1 MGSVD
6 MNDISLQTL
15 KTTQQ
20 ERKNEPKTKDVSF
33 GKTKGRTRQ
42 TEQYSS
48 LGSEIEGTK
57 SPHIFPISTRVIN
70 SEKKRKTN
78 LRTHN
83 YLTRINDEQWTDLQ
97 RIKDLDNRSFNSL
110 IKRFLFS
117 LPFKNDPLPS
127 VIFLKPNLF
136 RKFSNGKNSPNG
148 TSFLL
153 L

>member
-1 MGSVD
+1 

-57 SPHIFPISTRVIN
+57 SPHIFSISTRVIN

-110 IKRFLFS
+110 INEGVRLVV
-117 LPFKNDPLPS
+117 KNKLQELSTLRKNRTTLENMVS
-127 VIFLKPNLF
+127 V
-136 RKFSNGKNSPNG
+136 
-148 TSFLL
+148 
-153 L
+153 

>member
-1 MGSVD
+1 VGSVD

-110 IKRFLFS
+110 INEGVRLVV
-117 LPFKNDPLPS
+117 KNKLQELSTLRKSRTTLENMVS
-127 VIFLKPNLF
+127 V
-136 RKFSNGKNSPNG
+136 
-148 TSFLL
+148 
-153 L
+153 

>member
-110 IKRFLFS
+110 INEGVRLVV
-117 LPFKNDPLPS
+117 KNKLQELSTLRKSRTTLENMVS
-127 VIFLKPNLF
+127 V
-136 RKFSNGKNSPNG
+136 
-148 TSFLL
+148 
-153 L
+153 

>member
-1 MGSVD
+1 

-110 IKRFLFS
+110 INEGVRLVV
-117 LPFKNDPLPS
+117 KNKLQELSTLRKSRTTLENMVS
-127 VIFLKPNLF
+127 V
-136 RKFSNGKNSPNG
+136 
-148 TSFLL
+148 
-153 L
+153 